1 MAVTKKDIYKT
12 ISKKLKELRDYYNLS
27 QQEFGEK
34 IGTSGQ
40 NVYRYENGVVNL
52 PVDVLLNIMDNFNV
66 PLEYFTN
73 ERVNPGE
80 IDLKKRISTEYS
92 SPIIITSEE
101 EKNYTDRRKF
111 TAVPIIESYEVRKAE
126 ETATSIKSAVKD
138 YIFIPQVTLEE
149 GEDLFA
155 YEVKDYSSFP
165 EVFYGDIV
173 VVKLFKEDPVKK
185 LSPKFYIQPDTYQPL
200 NIIRIIMGSDLAF
213 TVRRITVTSREYV
226 CYSGVNQIVLRK
238 NSSIEQPVGSVLSI
252 HRLKS
257 SDKLTDNILHL
268 SMRYR
273 DIV

>member
-73 ERVNPGE
+73 EGVNPGE

-185 LSPKFYIQPDTYQPL
+185 LSPKFYIQPDTYPPL
-200 NIIRIIMGSDLAF
+200 NIVRIIIGSDLAF

>member
-92 SPIIITSEE
+92 SPIVITSEE

-185 LSPKFYIQPDTYQPL
+185 LSPKFYIQPDTYPPL
-200 NIIRIIMGSDLAF
+200 NIVRIIIGSDLAF

-238 NSSIEQPVGSVLSI
+238 NSSVEQPVGSVLSI
-252 HRLKS
+252 HRLKY

>member
-185 LSPKFYIQPDTYQPL
+185 LSPKFYIQPDTYPPL
-200 NIIRIIMGSDLAF
+200 NIVRIIIGSDLAF

-238 NSSIEQPVGSVLSI
+238 NSSVEQPVGSVLSI
-252 HRLKS
+252 HRLKY